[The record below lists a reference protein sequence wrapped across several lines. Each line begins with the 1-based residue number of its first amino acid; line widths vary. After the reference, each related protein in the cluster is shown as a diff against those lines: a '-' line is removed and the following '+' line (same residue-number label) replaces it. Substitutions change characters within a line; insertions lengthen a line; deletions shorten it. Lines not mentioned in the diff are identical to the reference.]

1 MGWRTPV
8 LIWGFGATCLQCA
21 CSDDG
26 LTKLNPKIEVDPPA
40 IDFEAGI
47 VDQDNVRPLTIRDQ
61 GSGVLEIDRVV
72 VEPSGSVFST
82 GEVPT
87 SIGPLME
94 TTLDVIFVPRMAH
107 EQYDAELV
115 IFSNDP
121 QTPEL
126 RVPLTGVGG
135 VREIEVRPEEID
147 FGIVNQGT
155 APRRAIEI
163 LNTGGD
169 PLQISAVTWT
179 STSVDLGP
187 VSGTFAGGAIL
198 PGTSTVVEIT
208 YAPVDLG
215 ADSGVLSIAS
225 NDEDE
230 PVVDVPVRGRA
241 NLAPVAVAW
250 GCDKIPMQVG
260 CDGQEQVRSIS
271 AGFRRLVGLD
281 GRESVDPEGGRI
293 TSYSWRIV
301 ERPQGSNAAIF
312 FSGDDITL
320 RDRATGD
327 IEVDRVGRY
336 DLRLIVRDE
345 RGVES
350 LDLPESHVLIL
361 PKDLEVLL
369 TWDVNIDAD
378 LHVVQPG
385 GTVGDYGTGRAGT
398 STGTDCSSF
407 NRQPN
412 WNDPGSARDD
422 PRLDKDDVTGRG
434 PEIVSL
440 DFPEESGP
448 YRVFAHNCDS
458 QNVNANANVT
468 IEIRVRGQVVA
479 TIPED
484 GAGYRL
490 NPDEL
495 WEGAHVTWDAQTDTA
510 VIEAFEAA
518 APTSRPDLCMIQ

>member
-1 MGWRTPV
+1 MGGRIPV
-8 LIWGFGATCLQCA
+8 LFCGFGAAFLQCA
-21 CSDDG
+21 CSDDE

-40 IDFEAGI
+40 IDFGAGI
-47 VDQDNVRPLTIRDQ
+47 VDQSNVRPLTIRDR
-61 GSGVLEIDRVV
+61 GSGVLEIEKIV
-72 VEPSGSVFST
+72 VEPTGALFST

-87 SIGPLME
+87 SIRPLME
-94 TTLDVIFVPRMAH
+94 RVVDVIFVPAMAH

-121 QTPEL
+121 MTPQL

-135 VREIEVRPEEID
+135 VREIEVQPTEID
-147 FGIVNQGT
+147 FGVVNEGT
-155 APRRAIEI
+155 SPRRTLQI

-179 STSVDLGP
+179 STSVDMGLVP
-187 VSGTFAGGAIL
+187 GTFTGGTIL
-198 PGTSTVVEIT
+198 PGTSTVVEVV
-208 YAPVDLG
+208 YSPVDLG
-215 ADSGVLSIAS
+215 ADSGVISIDS

-230 PVVDVPVRGRA
+230 PRVDVPVRGSA
-241 NLAPVAVAW
+241 NLAPRAIAW

-260 CDGQEQVRSIS
+260 CDGQELGRNLS
-271 AGFRRLVGLD
+271 AGFRVLVGLD
-281 GRESVDPEGGRI
+281 GRESFDPEGGRI
-293 TSYSWRIV
+293 TSYAWRIV
-301 ERPQGSNAAIF
+301 ERPAESNAVIF

-320 RDRATGD
+320 RDRSTGD

-336 DLRLIVRDE
+336 DLRLVVRDE

-350 LDLPESHVLIL
+350 LDRPESHVLIL

-369 TWDVNIDAD
+369 SWDVNVDVD
-378 LHVVQPG
+378 VHLVQPG
-385 GTVGDYGTGRAGT
+385 GVVGDYGSGAAGT

-412 WNDPGSARDD
+412 WNDPATARDD

-440 DFPEESGP
+440 DRPEEGGP
-448 YRVFAHNCDS
+448 YRVYAHNCDS
-458 QNVNANANVT
+458 QNVNVNANVT
-468 IEIRVRGQVVA
+468 IEIRVRGEVVA

-495 WEGAHVTWDAQTDTA
+495 WEGAHVTWDAQTETA
-510 VIEAFEAA
+510 VVEGFESA
-518 APTSRPDLCMIQ
+518 APTSRPDLCMVQ